1 MRIKSGIFL
10 ILSLLSLAFTPSQTD
25 VDYKHKSLLKALK
38 KVGITDMSVITE
50 IVLSD
55 SVNEANPINGKYFLI
70 NDTNVSQYKY
80 VYVGRVNSCRAG
92 GCSATNDIPPDSNS
106 EYFDYYILFDTDKT
120 VQAVKVFNYQAT
132 HGQEITA
139 KGWLKQFIGHNGSEP
154 LQVDKNIDAISGATI
169 SVHAITIDV
178 EMKTEILINKRFGSV

>member
-70 NDTNVSQYKY
+70 NDTNVSPYKY